1 MSVKEEVLKLLK
13 ENKDSYI
20 SGMQIAGKLNISRT
34 AVWKAVKSL
43 NDEEYRITGINKL
56 GYKLDTGNDII
67 SVDGINEF
75 LREDVRSKVCIEA
88 YKTIT
93 STNTELKKRAADEK
107 EWLILVAEEQTLGRG
122 RMNRKFYSP
131 KGTGIYISFLLRPE
145 FPANEALMI
154 TTMCAVAVAETID
167 DLLDAKT
174 QIKWVNDIFYRGKKV
189 CGILTEASI
198 NVENLKLDYAI
209 PGIGINV
216 KAPEGGFPDEIKE
229 IAGALVDNDSTLYG
243 DELRNRI
250 CARLIEKIYD
260 YYNDFK
266 NKSFMTVYK
275 EKSMLIGQTVY
286 IVSDDTKE
294 PLKVLDVSDNAELIV
309 EHKDGRIEKLSSG
322 EVSVRPL

>member
-43 NDEEYRITGINKL
+43 NDEGYRITGINKL

-189 CGILTEASI
+189 
-198 NVENLKLDYAI
+198 
-209 PGIGINV
+209 GIGINV